1 MKTKIFYQ
9 VIILTVLILCTLKV
23 SFGADSPQ
31 TTKVYYAVEVNGVLC
46 GYFEAIETPILKYGK
61 DYIQSDANIFTMLS
75 VLGSSFNQE
84 MKIKSLIDPITR
96 RCINL
101 SMTIDQGTAKYN
113 FELKVEND
121 SAYLN
126 SSLKNQTKT
135 IALSPDI
142 LTGNDEVFIKIKKDF
157 LENKL
162 EEASYEILE
171 MMDEEIQKSAFKKI
185 GVEKLELAG
194 NIYNTIIV
202 EQTNTKTGL
211 KTKYWIAPECDY
223 YVKFE
228 VQNRKIYLADRSVVD
243 KIKVSNMDASF
254 FTKTNVSI
262 SDLQSISYM
271 KLKVKIEPTG
281 INLKSDNLNVTG
293 QKFVGTVMD
302 NLIEGI
308 LEIEHKKY
316 DGSNAPLFP
325 PDFIKD
331 EPLKKYLMPD
341 RFIESDDNVLI
352 SKAKEITSGSK
363 DSWEAA
369 KRLSKWVAENI
380 GYAIPGGVTAR
391 NTYDIRAGECGAH
404 SILLTA
410 FCRAVGIPARVVFGA
425 MYAPNFGGGF
435 GQHGWNEIFMGDA
448 GWIPVDATAHEIDY
462 IDAGHIRIS
471 EVVSITST
479 KFNGKAIEV
488 LDYKLGDKSSK
499 QPVAATMDFTPY
511 LGKYSNLESGR
522 TFTVLEKDRNLSVDI
537 PGQTTLPFNPPNDKN
552 RWACKIAP
560 QLSVLFNK
568 DDDGKTSE
576 MVLYQILSLPRKPTT
591 EIVVHNLPKEF
602 IPYLGT
608 YLFAAINNEFT
619 VLVNN
624 GKLAVYDPTKKDTVE
639 LQSPNQDGGWL
650 DEYDKNTVYFEKD
663 SQGNVTGMKI
673 ETADKFKRGELASNI
688 VKAVIDSV
696 GLENGLKK
704 YEQLKAAGENE
715 IYFTESSFNL
725 LGYKYLNA
733 KKLNEAIEIFKL
745 NAQAYPESFNAYG
758 SLAEA
763 YVNNNQNELAIENYR
778 KSLELNPNN
787 DRAKK
792 MLESLGVK

>member
-1 MKTKIFYQ
+1 MKTKLFYM
-9 VIILTVLILCTLKV
+9 VIYLPVLIVSTLTV
-23 SFGADSPQ
+23 SYGADSVQ
-31 TTKVYYAVEVNGVLC
+31 TARVYYAIEVNDVLC
-46 GYFEAIETPILKYGK
+46 GYFEAMETPIRKDGR
-61 DYIQSDANIFTMLS
+61 DYIQSDANVFAMLS

-84 MKIKSLIDPITR
+84 MKIKSLVDPITR
-96 RCINL
+96 RCFNL
-101 SMTIDQGTAKYN
+101 SMTTDQGTAKYN

-135 IALSPDI
+135 IALSPEI
-142 LTGNDEVFIKIKKDF
+142 ITGNDEVFTKIKKDF
-157 LENKL
+157 IENKQ
-162 EEASYEILE
+162 EEVSYDILE
-171 MMDEEIQKSAFKKI
+171 MMEEEIQKSTFKKI
-185 GVEKLELAG
+185 GEEKLELVG
-194 NIYNTIIV
+194 NTYNTIII
-202 EQTNTKTGL
+202 EQTNIKTNL
-211 KTKYWIAPECDY
+211 KTKYWLAPECDY

-243 KIKVSNMDASF
+243 KIKVANMDASF

-271 KLKVKIEPTG
+271 KLKIKIEPTG
-281 INLKSDNLNVTG
+281 VNLKNEDLNVPG
-293 QKFVGTVMD
+293 QRFEGTVT
-302 NLIEGI
+302 NNIIEGV

-316 DGSNAPLFP
+316 DGSNAPPFP

-331 EPLKKYLMPD
+331 ESLKKYLMPD

-352 SKAKEITSGSK
+352 SKANEITTGSK

-380 GYAIPGGVTAR
+380 SYAIPGGVTAR

-404 SILLTA
+404 SMLLAA
-410 FCRAVGIPARVVFGA
+410 FCRAVEIPSRVVFGA

-435 GQHGWNEIFMGDA
+435 GQHGWNEIYMGDA

-522 TFTVLEKDRNLSVDI
+522 TFTVLEKDGNLSLDV

-552 RWACKIAP
+552 RWQCKIAP
-560 QLSVLFNK
+560 HLSVLFNK
-568 DDDGKTSE
+568 DDDGKIAE
-576 MVLYQILSLPRKPTT
+576 MILHQILSISRKSVP
-591 EIVVHNLPKEF
+591 EKIDENIPKEF

-608 YLFAAINNEFT
+608 YLFAAINNDFT

-639 LQSPNQDGGWL
+639 LQSPDQDGGWL
-650 DEYDKNTVYFEKD
+650 DEYNKNTVYFDKD

-673 ETADKFKRGELASNI
+673 ETADKFKKGDLASNI
-688 VKAVIDSV
+688 VKKVIDSV
-696 GLENGLKK
+696 GLEKGLKK
-704 YEQLKAAGENE
+704 YEGLKTAFDKE
-715 IYFTESSFNL
+715 IHFSESSFNL

-733 KKLNEAIEIFKL
+733 NKFNEAIEIFKL
-745 NAQAYPESFNAYG
+745 NVQAYPKSFNTYG

-763 YVNNNQNELAIENYR
+763 YVKNNQNELATENYK